1 MFRRLGE
8 NIGRGRFDVKV
19 DDLLEDERNCHS
31 YLARVF
37 RFEIDKGCILLIGQI
52 QVQMYFVFYLYED
65 KFITWFL
72 RKLFKQF
79 SSIYKD
85 SKVSWLVSMWFIVG
99 KSGIIIAWRLNNYID
114 EFGWSKVYF
123 EITMSLS
130 SQPAYWWKPVCVY

>member
-65 KFITWFL
+65 KFIT
-72 RKLFKQF
+72 
-79 SSIYKD
+79 
-85 SKVSWLVSMWFIVG
+85 
-99 KSGIIIAWRLNNYID
+99 
-114 EFGWSKVYF
+114 
-123 EITMSLS
+123 
-130 SQPAYWWKPVCVY
+130 